1 MIVNDRALRT
11 PKTGVGHYVYELLR
25 HMPRVCPELDYVP
38 FYFTHVR
45 KRRDLE
51 RARAPA
57 AGRPIQGSRKP
68 WAVRRALQAAYE
80 VYFRGVSKLR
90 GYRLYHEPN
99 HVPMRFAGTT
109 ITTVHDLSVLR
120 FPEWH
125 PADRVKWYEAG
136 FRRGLKQTDHFIAV
150 SQFTK
155 REMIE
160 LLGIAP
166 ERITTIHQGPREVF
180 TPATPPE
187 YQPQLRQLDVT
198 PPFFLF
204 VGTLEPRKNL
214 SAVLRA
220 YRALPGA
227 LRQRHQLV
235 IAGGIGWGELGDVAG
250 GENIRLVGYVSDET
264 LRLLYSACHAF
275 LWPSLYEGFGLPP
288 LEWKSSV
295 TPQ

>member
-1 MIVNDRALRT
+1 
-11 PKTGVGHYVYELLR
+11 
-25 HMPRVCPELDYVP
+25 
-38 FYFTHVR
+38 
-45 KRRDLE
+45 
-51 RARAPA
+51 
-57 AGRPIQGSRKP
+57 
-68 WAVRRALQAAYE
+68 
-80 VYFRGVSKLR
+80 
-90 GYRLYHEPN
+90 
-99 HVPMRFAGTT
+99 
-109 ITTVHDLSVLR
+109 VHDLSVLR
-120 FPEWH
+120 FTEWH

-136 FRRGLKQTDHFIAV
+136 FRRGLKQTEHFIAV

-166 ERITTIHQGPREVF
+166 GRITTIHQGPREIF
-180 TPATPPE
+180 TPAAGEE

-220 YRALPGA
+220 YHALPGA

-288 LEWKSSV
+288 LECMACGRPVITSNAASLPEVVGDAAV
-295 TPQ
+295 TIDPADVAALTTAMQRLAEDDDHAERLARAGLRRAAEFSWTRCAQQHAEVFLKFV